1 MKNLV
6 DALKEIISELQGKEG
21 KKGAEK
27 QPRIS
32 AISRPIPKEQ
42 EEQKTD
48 QSISSEKESGAST
61 FPAREMG
68 SEAPVGLFSG
78 KEGKGDVREDIG
90 RGRQDPPCCFT

>member
-48 QSISSEKESGAST
+48 QSISSEKERWRMPLVY
-61 FPAREMG
+61 FPEKKERAM
-68 SEAPVGLFSG
+68 SG
-78 KEGKGDVREDIG
+78 KTYKEGIL
-90 RGRQDPPCCFT
+90 

>member
-21 KKGAEK
+21 KKGSEK

-48 QSISSEKESGAST
+48 QSISSEKESGTSDPISRAGWRMPLVF
-61 FPAREMG
+61 FPEKKERTM
-68 SEAPVGLFSG
+68 SG
-78 KEGKGDVREDIG
+78 KTYKEGIL
-90 RGRQDPPCCFT
+90 